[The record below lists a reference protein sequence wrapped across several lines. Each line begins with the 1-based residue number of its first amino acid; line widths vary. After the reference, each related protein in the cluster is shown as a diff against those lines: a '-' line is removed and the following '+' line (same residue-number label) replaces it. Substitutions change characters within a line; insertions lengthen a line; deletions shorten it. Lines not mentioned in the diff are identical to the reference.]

1 MTEPAAQAA
10 LREKTWYR
18 VAVFLGLVVLL
29 VGGFLYGIGSGTVA
43 LPPDAV
49 VAALS
54 GDTND
59 QWRRVVWDIRLPRVL
74 LGGLV
79 GMNLAT
85 SGAILQAVMGNPLAD
100 PGIIG
105 VSAGAGLAGITV
117 LLVFPKHQV
126 LVPVTAFCGALLTAI
141 TIYALA
147 WRGGIQPMRVV
158 LAGVAVS
165 ALCAAGISAVMVLF
179 SDRIQGALMFMN
191 GALTLRGW
199 SEVQRLWPYSLGALL
214 ATVFAIRR
222 LDIIVLGDDVA
233 RGLGMNVQAN
243 RLALTAAAAL
253 LAASAVSAV
262 GLLGFVGLIVPHI
275 VRLVLG
281 SSHILLIPGA
291 MLFGAALV
299 MISDTVSR
307 TLFSPVEIPVGI
319 MMAVFGVPFFLFL
332 LRKTP

>member
-1 MTEPAAQAA
+1 
-10 LREKTWYR
+10 
-18 VAVFLGLVVLL
+18 
-29 VGGFLYGIGSGTVA
+29 
-43 LPPDAV
+43 
-49 VAALS
+49 
-54 GDTND
+54 
-59 QWRRVVWDIRLPRVL
+59 
-74 LGGLV
+74 
-79 GMNLAT
+79 
-85 SGAILQAVMGNPLAD
+85 
-100 PGIIG
+100 
-105 VSAGAGLAGITV
+105 
-117 LLVFPKHQV
+117 
-126 LVPVTAFCGALLTAI
+126 
-141 TIYALA
+141 
-147 WRGGIQPMRVV
+147 
-158 LAGVAVS
+158 
-165 ALCAAGISAVMVLF
+165 
-179 SDRIQGALMFMN
+179 MFMN

-307 TLFSPVEIPVGI
+307 TLFSPVEIPV
-319 MMAVFGVPFFLFL
+319 AVD
-332 LRKTP
+332 RKSVV

>member
-1 MTEPAAQAA
+1 M
-10 LREKTWYR
+10 
-18 VAVFLGLVVLL
+18 
-29 VGGFLYGIGSGTVA
+29 GGFLYGIGSGTVA

-117 LLVFPKHQV
+117 LLVFPQHQV

-147 WRGGIQPMRVV
+147 WRGDIQPMRVV

>member
-117 LLVFPKHQV
+117 LLVFPQHQV

-214 ATVFAIRR
+214 ATVFALRR
-222 LDIIVLGDDVA
+222 GDIIVLGDDVA

>member
-54 GDTND
+54 GDTSD

-117 LLVFPKHQV
+117 LLVFPQHQV